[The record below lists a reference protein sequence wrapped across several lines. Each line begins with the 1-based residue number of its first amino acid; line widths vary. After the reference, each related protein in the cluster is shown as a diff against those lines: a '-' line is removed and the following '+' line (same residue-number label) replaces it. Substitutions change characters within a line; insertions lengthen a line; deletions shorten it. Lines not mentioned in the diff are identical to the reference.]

1 MLCDYHVHLE
11 RGPYTLEWLNQF
23 VHQAKK
29 VGVAELGIVEH
40 LYRFRE
46 ARSLFL
52 NPWVEER
59 QTQQIGDYLDLMA
72 QAKKKRWPVRVG
84 LEVDYIPGTEEQVRA
99 FLKPLPLDF
108 VIGSVHW
115 LGDWGFDTDPST
127 WEGRDVLAAYEEYYH
142 TLSLAARSDLFDIIG
157 HPGNI
162 GYYGHRPD
170 IKELERLE
178 DGFVASLRNKRVVVE
193 INTGGLLRPA
203 HAVWPRLSMLRK
215 LRTAERDIVL
225 GSDAHSPEQVGHAFP
240 EVVRLLK
247 QTKFRCTTRFLRRRT
262 AFPQLR

>member
-11 RGPYTLEWLNQF
+11 RGPYTLDWLQQF
-23 VHQAKK
+23 LQQGKQ

-46 ARSLFL
+46 ARHLFH
-52 NPWVEER
+52 NSWVEER
-59 QTQQIGDYLDLMA
+59 QTQSLQDYLDLMA
-72 QAKKKRWPVRVG
+72 EAKQKRWPVRVG
-84 LEVDYIPGTEEQVRA
+84 LEVDYIPGTEAELKA

-115 LGDWGFDTDPST
+115 LGDWGFDTDPAT
-127 WEGRDVLAAYEEYYH
+127 WEGRDVLAAYEEYYR
-142 TLSLAARSDLFDIIG
+142 TLAQAARSGIFDVIG

-170 IKELERLE
+170 IKELDRLE
-178 DGFVASLRNKRVVVE
+178 DEFVGSLKNQRIVVE

-203 HAVWPRLSMLRK
+203 HAVFPRSTVLRK
-215 LRTAERDIVL
+215 LRQAQRDIVL
-225 GSDAHSPEQVGHAFP
+225 GSDAHRPEDVGHSMADM
-240 EVVRLLK
+240 VQMLK
-247 QTKFRCTTRFLRRRT
+247 QMSFVCTTRFQRHRT
-262 AFPQLR
+262 SFPAL